1 MRFPFSK
8 EVMMVFYC
16 KECLKRLHESLMA
29 EIYVDAFGEEKVT
42 CRKCYKKEEQLS
54 KGKYDE

>member
-1 MRFPFSK
+1 
-8 EVMMVFYC
+8 MMVFYC